1 MLSADPGL
9 WTERL
14 RQQYLLLI
22 DGFFS
27 LPINL
32 PGTTYNKALQAR
44 AAIMKSIKQLVIK
57 RREDMATARGLHHH
71 HHHHHVDSSPSC
83 EKKYNGIR
91 DDDDDDGEEPG
102 MKQRYTESRE
112 DLLGALLEKK
122 MSDEQIVDMVI
133 SLLVAGYET
142 TSIIMTLA
150 VKFLADCP
158 KALEQL
164 QVC

>member
-1 MLSADPGL
+1 MRQLLSADPGL

-44 AAIMKSIKQLVIK
+44 AAIMKSIKQLVTK
-57 RREDMATARGLHHH
+57 RREDMATTRGLP
-71 HHHHHVDSSPSC
+71 SSASC
-83 EKKYNGIR
+83 ENYNRIPDDG
-91 DDDDDDGEEPG
+91 DDDDDDDDKPE
-102 MKQRYTESRE
+102 MKKKYSESRD

-164 QVC
+164 QVFVVQ